1 MVSTTAKHDIGSM
14 VTGVQVKARSSVQE
28 LEALIAGN
36 VRPDG
41 GPDRRVDLRLASS
54 GDAVV
59 LGDIWAAILLGTLS
73 RDSDLRL
80 LGWGLKDVIEPD
92 SKLAVTPAFLV
103 ALTMAAS
110 IAAGTGPEVDRA
122 AFRKLL
128 ALTRLGLVDPTSGAS
143 QTLVEFDPE
152 YSVAPTLRGGTGFS
166 SVSPL
171 DRKRIFE
178 QVVMRFRSRLEIGAI
193 RHGVTPGNA
202 GPAGDIGNFLREL
215 HDNGSE
221 HGTRGVNGRT
231 LNQTRFM
238 RLRKHVANRKAM
250 LVERCSDFTELARHV
265 NETFSDA
272 SSTPALIEASVSDF
286 GPGIVDGFLSS
297 DAGRRFANVN
307 RRELLEALIYDRLTS
322 KSSDASAGLGLQ
334 HALLAAR
341 RMGAF
346 VSLRTGEFWLVV
358 SFASENGDPKL
369 RDISNGVHSKV
380 AGTHW
385 QILWAQS

>member
-1 MVSTTAKHDIGSM
+1 MISTTAKHHTGSA
-14 VTGVQVKARSSVQE
+14 VTSVQVRARSSVLE
-28 LEALIAGN
+28 LEALIAAN
-36 VRPDG
+36 LLTES
-41 GPDRRVDLRLASS
+41 GPGRRIDLKLASN
-54 GDAVV
+54 GDAAI
-59 LGDIWAAILLGTLS
+59 LADIWTAILLGSLA
-73 RDSDLRL
+73 RDTELRL
-80 LGWGLKDVIEPD
+80 LGWGLKDMIETD
-92 SKLAVTPAFLV
+92 SRLATTPAFLV
-103 ALTMAAS
+103 GLTMAAS
-110 IAAGTGPEVDRA
+110 ILPETGPEVDRA
-122 AFRKLL
+122 SIRKLL
-128 ALTRLGLVDPTSGAS
+128 ALNRLGLVDQASGAA

-178 QVVMRFRSRLEIGAI
+178 HVVMQFRSRLEIGAI
-193 RHGVTPGNA
+193 RHGITPGNA

-221 HGTRGVNGRT
+221 HSTRGVNGRT

-250 LVERCSDFTELARHV
+250 LVKRCGDFAELTKHV
-265 NETFSDA
+265 GETFSDA
-272 SSTPALIEASVSDF
+272 STTPALIEASVSDF
-286 GPGIVDGFLSS
+286 GPGIVDGFLGS

-307 RRELLEALIYDRLTS
+307 RRELLDALIYDRLTS

-334 HALLAAR
+334 NALLAAR

-358 SFASENGDPKL
+358 SFSSENGDPKL
-369 RDISNGVHSKV
+369 RDISTGVHSRV
-380 AGTHW
+380 VGTHW